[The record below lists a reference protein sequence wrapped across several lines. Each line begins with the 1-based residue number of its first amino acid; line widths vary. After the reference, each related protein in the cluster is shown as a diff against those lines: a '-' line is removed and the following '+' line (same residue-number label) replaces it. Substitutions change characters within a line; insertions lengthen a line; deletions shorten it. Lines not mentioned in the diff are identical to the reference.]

1 MSCLADHS
9 ICSSE
14 TIYVVRECPLQTV
27 SDRLRPCY
35 RALLC
40 RLHRDR
46 IAVFENA
53 VDGLDKQIA
62 GKAGRWQRETG
73 LLTSVPGF
81 GDRSSSLCF
90 NLRVSL
96 VAP

>member
-1 MSCLADHS
+1 M
-9 ICSSE
+9 
-14 TIYVVRECPLQTV
+14 
-27 SDRLRPCY
+27 
-35 RALLC
+35 
-40 RLHRDR
+40 
-46 IAVFENA
+46 FENA